1 MASWSNSFGYE
12 LPKQDAEIDTIDL
25 TLSSP
30 EPELRPRGTS
40 QQQRFPTNFKRE
52 PRPVTGSISRKD
64 AERRATEMKAQR
76 SRKHPRRV
84 DPQHLAQIVNT
95 SDSTAVRSVLLELC
109 KLSPA
114 LSGAVA
120 RGLAPHST
128 FAQNII
134 KKHRQNAT
142 SGSNRIAKQEESDD
156 QSAYE
161 RMKRRLAAEKSAR
174 VSTLSSAHASSNAAN
189 QYNVS
194 SAASQSVPRIKR
206 EYHRQATE
214 SDSDL
219 DSYIPGSFPITPQR
233 YQPEALPLRGPSHAS
248 ATRTTQPY
256 SFQEQFSPA
265 QQSSHI
271 KREAE
276 LKICTQCHER
286 IEEGM
291 ETCFYHPGPEV
302 MNGQVLT
309 CYECRGPMIDL
320 GCRLGTH
327 NTD

>member
-1 MASWSNSFGYE
+1 MASWTNSFGYE
-12 LPKQDAEIDTIDL
+12 PAKPDAEIDTIDL

-30 EPELRPRGTS
+30 EPELQPRGTS
-40 QQQRFPTNFKRE
+40 QQQRFPINFKRE
-52 PRPVTGSISRKD
+52 PRSDTGNGTRKD

-95 SDSTAVRSVLLELC
+95 SNSTAVRSVLLELC

-128 FAQNII
+128 FAQNVI

-174 VSTLSSAHASSNAAN
+174 VSTLNSAHVSPNVAN
-189 QYNVS
+189 QYKVS

-206 EYHRQATE
+206 EYHREATE

-233 YQPEALPLRGPSHAS
+233 NQTEVLPLRGPSRIS

-256 SFQEQFSPA
+256 SFQEQFSHA
-265 QQSSHI
+265 QQSSSI

-276 LKICTQCHER
+276 VKICTQCHER

-291 ETCFYHPGPEV
+291 EICFYHPGPEV
-302 MNGQVLT
+302 TDGRDLT
-309 CYECRGPMIDL
+309 CYECTGPMSDL
-320 GCRLGTH
+320 GCRMGTH
-327 NTD
+327 STD